1 VRPEGPTGAAAE
13 FPDAVE
19 LRWTLGAG
27 ARFRSLGTGWEAVAS
42 LVTMV
47 NLRARLGVGGSRGR
61 GDARPASATAGA

>member
-1 VRPEGPTGAAAE
+1 VGPTGAAAE

-19 LRWTLGAG
+19 LRWTPGAG

-47 NLRARLGVGGSRGR
+47 NLRATRLGVGRSRGR
-61 GDARPASATAGA
+61 GDARQASATAGA